1 MKKRNYQL
9 LKEQLKCIK
18 EIENAY
24 APALARGENPEID
37 GKTYMEA
44 IFDQTGILIIS
55 LEEVLEDEEDHLL

>member
-1 MKKRNYQL
+1 MKKRNYLL

-37 GKTYMEA
+37 GKTYKET

-55 LEEVLEDEEDHLL
+55 LEEVLEDEEDHLV

>member
-1 MKKRNYQL
+1 MKKRNYLL

-37 GKTYMEA
+37 GKTNKEA

-55 LEEVLEDEEDHLL
+55 LEEVLEDEEDHLV